1 MNLKQFTTPLIV
13 LLLGIGLIILG
24 AAFKIL
30 HLQFAPELLLVG
42 TFLEFFAILLAI
54 IKLIKIA
61 RNKD

>member
-13 LLLGIGLIILG
+13 LLLGIGLTILG